1 MSDGINSLKFQN
13 TLKQNKEFLKSLTCK
28 SLFKRK
34 VILQKAT
41 NKEIKLL
48 QKLLV
53 LFSRGHIG
61 VTQQVI
67 SRLQKSKK
75 LSFIEQS
82 FSKIKKD
89 SDLKKK
95 IVKLSPVI
103 HLFAKATLKK
113 NEQI

>member
-1 MSDGINSLKFQN
+1 MPDGIHILKFQN
-13 TLKQNKEFLKSLTCK
+13 TLHQHRDFLKSLTSK

-41 NKEIKLL
+41 EKELHLL
-48 QKLLV
+48 QKILT
-53 LFSRGHIG
+53 LFLRGEIG

-67 SRLQKSKK
+67 TRLNKSRR
-75 LSFIEQS
+75 LSFIEQT

-89 SDLKKK
+89 PDLRKK
-95 IVKLSPVI
+95 ILKLSSVI

-113 NEQI
+113 K